1 MAKQKTI
8 LVTGGA
14 GFVGS
19 HLCRA
24 LLGLGHKVIC
34 LDDFST
40 GKAGNIRDLSSNPSF
55 IMIEADV
62 RKLPDD
68 KLPEVEQIY
77 NLACPASPKAY
88 QSDPIK
94 TLMTNVDGTHRVLE
108 FALKTKAA
116 VVQASTSEIYGSPL
130 EHPQKESYWG
140 NVNPVGIRSCY
151 DEGKR
156 AAETL
161 CTDFAKKHKL
171 QIKIARIFNTYGPNM
186 DKDDGRVV
194 SNFIVQAL
202 LGKDLTIFGD
212 GSQTR
217 SFQYVDDLV
226 AGLIALME
234 SGLLIALP
242 LNLGNPGEFTI
253 DQLADLVLKLLPE
266 SKSKK
271 IRLDLPQDDPVR
283 RCPDISQAKRILN
296 WQPRVPLKDG
306 LVKTIN
312 YFKTIVL

>member
-24 LLGLGHKVIC
+24 LLGLGHKVVC

-40 GKAGNIRDLSSNPSF
+40 GKAGNIRDLSNNPSF

-68 KLPEVEQIY
+68 KLGEVEQIY

-130 EHPQKESYWG
+130 QHPQKESYWG

-171 QIKIARIFNTYGPNM
+171 QVRIARIFNTYGPHM

-217 SFQYVDDLV
+217 SFQ
-226 AGLIALME
+226 
-234 SGLLIALP
+234 
-242 LNLGNPGEFTI
+242 
-253 DQLADLVLKLLPE
+253 
-266 SKSKK
+266 
-271 IRLDLPQDDPVR
+271 
-283 RCPDISQAKRILN
+283 
-296 WQPRVPLKDG
+296 
-306 LVKTIN
+306 
-312 YFKTIVL
+312 